1 MLGLGIS
8 GVTAGLYGRTLATFG
23 LRSERLLPPNKFS
36 SGDIVRAVAQHSPPP
51 AAGER
56 ELSGARVS
64 GTARLPAA
72 RADHAPTGRT
82 RAQVVTKTSDKSVS
96 VAFDGDVDD
105 ERLLALRSA
114 DGGAVRLDV
123 LPNDA
128 SHRKVLRALASQLNP
143 RAGEVCRARSD

>member
-36 SGDIVRAVAQHSPPP
+36 SGDIVRAVAQPPP

-114 DGGAVRLDV
+114 DGGAVRLLDV

>member
-1 MLGLGIS
+1 M
-8 GVTAGLYGRTLATFG
+8 
-23 LRSERLLPPNKFS
+23 
-36 SGDIVRAVAQHSPPP
+36 
-51 AAGER
+51 
-56 ELSGARVS
+56 
-64 GTARLPAA
+64 
-72 RADHAPTGRT
+72 
-82 RAQVVTKTSDKSVS
+82 TKTSDKSVS

-114 DGGAVRLDV
+114 DGGAVRLLDV